1 MKKET
6 FYELITKME
15 SNIMRGK
22 VQNGYFVG
30 KILKFQQIRPLL
42 PSYEKE
48 AFVNAQKRN
57 SSWKRES
64 TRKQGSGRN

>member
-30 KILKFQQIRPLL
+30 KILKF
-42 PSYEKE
+42 
-48 AFVNAQKRN
+48 
-57 SSWKRES
+57 
-64 TRKQGSGRN
+64 